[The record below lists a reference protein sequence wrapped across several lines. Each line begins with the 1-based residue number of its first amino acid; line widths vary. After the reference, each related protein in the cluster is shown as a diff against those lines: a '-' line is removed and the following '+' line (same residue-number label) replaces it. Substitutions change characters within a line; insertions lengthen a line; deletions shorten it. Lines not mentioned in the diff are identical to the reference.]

1 MQRIIKDC
9 CKVAFAEKDT
19 ATIPDW
25 ALEHVRL
32 RESPYGNQFRAS
44 ETPWL
49 IEPLAAFEKMQIWRS
64 WGNFLWPDLGKQE
77 QDMTNIYI
85 NIRMNLVKRKSF

>member
-1 MQRIIKDC
+1 MRRTIEQC
-9 CKVAFAEKDT
+9 CKVAFAKKDT

-49 IEPLAAFEKMQIWRS
+49 IEPLAAFADPGTEEVVLNCAAQTGKTVSMQVATAWATYPT
-64 WGNFLWPDLGKQE
+64 G
-77 QDMTNIYI
+77 
-85 NIRMNLVKRKSF
+85 